1 MVINFEETM
10 QVVNLLSKN
19 QLIFIVSCFLFSI
32 SFAIYVSLT
41 IVKVIERQKYYMAQ
55 LMEYVD
61 DVLYSLQRTGMVRFE
76 KYLHDNNIYDARTVM
91 AVQAIL
97 HNSLFTRTRERIK
110 LYLYRDGSHS
120 KRGDDLEHYINLI
133 GARLRNKNQS
143 DLELNSRDLISLVRL
158 TNDIRDTESE
168 IISVWGDIVKTAKQ
182 LRREEIR
189 DVLKIIFFWRL
200 KND

>member
-1 MVINFEETM
+1 M